1 MNKVAIKIKPF
12 KLAFAACLGWK
23 SAEFVYK
30 VMMTAFGKMIK
41 DKEDKDNKKVN
52 AYISRSIMKRRWMF
66 WRTEQQRLSGGL

>member
-12 KLAFAACLGWK
+12 KLAFAECLGWK

-41 DKEDKDNKKVN
+41 DKEDKDNKK
-52 AYISRSIMKRRWMF
+52 
-66 WRTEQQRLSGGL
+66 